1 MSNEML
7 VDVRLIEGDKAAKA
21 SAEVT
26 LQTEGGELTLS
37 RLRVIHQDGK
47 DPWVAYPTIDFKDR
61 ESGNFRHLEVIKPG
75 VRLKKT
81 IQSAVLAKYAELGV
95 ESK

>member
-1 MSNEML
+1 MSNDML
-7 VDVRLIEGDKAAKA
+7 VEVRLIEGEKAAKA

-37 RLRVIHQDGK
+37 RLRVIHQDSK
-47 DPWVAYPTIDFKDR
+47 DPWVAYPDIRYKDESSGEYRNLKTIQ
-61 ESGNFRHLEVIKPG
+61 PG
-75 VRLKKT
+75 ARLKKA
-81 IQSAVLAKYAELGV
+81 ISEAVLAKYAELGV

>member
-7 VDVRLIEGDKAAKA
+7 IEVRLIEGDKATRA

-26 LQTEGGELTLS
+26 LQTECGELTLS

-47 DPWVAYPTIDFKDR
+47 NPWVAYPTIDFKDR
-61 ESGNFRHLEVIKPG
+61 ESGEYRHLDVIRPG

>member
-1 MSNEML
+1 MPIEML
-7 VDVRLIEGDKAAKA
+7 VEVRLIDGDTAAKA

-26 LQTEGGELTLS
+26 LQTEDGELTLS

-47 DPWVAYPTIDFKDR
+47 EPWVAYPTIDYKDR
-61 ESGNFRHLEVIKPG
+61 ETGNYRHLDTIKPG

-81 IQSAVLAKYAELGV
+81 IQSAVLEKYAELAV